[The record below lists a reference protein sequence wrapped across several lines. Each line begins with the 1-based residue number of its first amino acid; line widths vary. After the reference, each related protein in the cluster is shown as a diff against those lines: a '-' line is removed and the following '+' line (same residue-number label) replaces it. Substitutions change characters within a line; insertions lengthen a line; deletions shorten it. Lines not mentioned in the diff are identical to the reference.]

1 MSFFTTN
8 NNTVVISNLAPPA
21 WNSITRFDAN
31 YLMFCLFGD
40 TLRFMMFSSFSSAV
54 LLLHNQTQSICAM
67 PITFF
72 ERGDLEQARHS
83 LRRCVKIQ
91 DDGGYLHNLFS
102 SKSFHIC
109 AKKPED
115 IWVDRTI
122 PKSKGKLFMEIILS
136 LKYSWKCNRFSIV
149 IVNIC
154 ETQNE
159 WLIRSYRLMSLMGM
173 DWSDV

>member
-1 MSFFTTN
+1 MK
-8 NNTVVISNLAPPA
+8 SNYKI
-21 WNSITRFDAN
+21 WCTN

-40 TLRFMMFSSFSSAV
+40 TLSFMMFSSFSSAV
-54 LLLHNQTQSICAM
+54 LLLHNQTQSIYAT

-72 ERGDLEQARHS
+72 EQGDLERARHS
-83 LRRCVKIQ
+83 LRPHDKIQ
-91 DDGGYLHNLFS
+91 DGGGYLHNLFS
-102 SKSFHIC
+102 SKSFHTFC
-109 AKKPED
+109 AKKPQD
-115 IWVDRTI
+115 IWVDRTFS
-122 PKSKGKLFMEIILS
+122 KSKGKFFMEIILL

-154 ETQNE
+154 ETWNE